1 MKMIQDK
8 IKWTKY
14 LNIIFLI
21 LEYPFAYYLSEITL
35 DRSSHYINYN
45 LLLIRVLIL
54 RFMYCFVPLL
64 VCNVTLTFIIKQ
76 VLRLF
81 AKKIYQSF
89 VLKRFILYHNIA
101 LIVMILVILITHLI
115 IDGYV

>member
-35 DRSSHYINYN
+35 DRSPHYINNN
-45 LLLIRVLIL
+45 LL
-54 RFMYCFVPLL
+54 PLL
-64 VCNVTLTFIIKQ
+64 VMVE
-76 VLRLF
+76 
-81 AKKIYQSF
+81 
-89 VLKRFILYHNIA
+89 
-101 LIVMILVILITHLI
+101 
-115 IDGYV
+115 

>member
-21 LEYPFAYYLSEITL
+21 LEYPFAYYLSEFTFDGKVL
-35 DRSSHYINYN
+35 DIVYPVNPFRIF
-45 LLLIRVLIL
+45 IA
-54 RFMYCFVPLL
+54 RFIHVFVPLL

-89 VLKRFILYHNIA
+89 VLKRFILYHNMS
-101 LIVMILVILITHLI
+101 LIIMILVILITQWI
-115 IDGYV
+115 IFGYM